1 MHCSGRFFKSNAP
14 IRPVRFA
21 SQAPTGRLWNN
32 VGMTERDVMP
42 RPGALLL
49 AVVLCVGALVG
60 AGCTPVPADRGAP
73 RYSAKA
79 PKPAVVPSPASTARD
94 DAIRYRYPAPN
105 ADPRQN
111 YGNLYLPRGAHAPRS
126 LPVVVL
132 IHGGGWRNRSSA
144 GYMANV
150 ARALQGAG
158 LAVWNIEYR
167 RVGSGGGW
175 STTFTDV
182 ARAVDYVP
190 TLAENAPALDPS
202 NVILVG
208 HSAGGQLAAW
218 AATQRTLP
226 AGSPGVTWPPGGGP
240 PVVPRAFVSM
250 AGVLDMRTSSRLN
263 DHVRRA
269 LGGMPDEVPD
279 RYALANPIQR
289 IDPLMPSVAI
299 HGTDDSVVPAR
310 ESEEFVAAARAIGAP
325 SLLVE
330 LDGANHGT
338 PVNVRSSDWPRI
350 LETIVVLAREGFAA
364 LEAKAPR

>member
-1 MHCSGRFFKSNAP
+1 MLVAGLLCA
-14 IRPVRFA
+14 
-21 SQAPTGRLWNN
+21 
-32 VGMTERDVMP
+32 
-42 RPGALLL
+42 GALLGSGCTVTPADGAAAL
-49 AVVLCVGALVG
+49 SSPAASKPRAGTRSVGAVQ
-60 AGCTPVPADRGAP
+60 
-73 RYSAKA
+73 
-79 PKPAVVPSPASTARD
+79 D

-132 IHGGGWRNRSSA
+132 IHGGGWKNRSSA
-144 GYMANV
+144 GYIADV
-150 ARALQGAG
+150 ARALQAQG
-158 LAVWNIEYR
+158 LAVWNVEYR

-175 STTFTDV
+175 PTTFTDV
-182 ARAVDYVP
+182 GHAVDFVP
-190 TLAENAPALDPS
+190 TLAEAAPALDPA

-218 AATQRTLP
+218 AATRRTLP
-226 AGSPGVTWPPGGGP
+226 AGSPGATWPAGGGP
-240 PVVPRAFVSM
+240 TVTPRAFVSM

-269 LGGMPDEVPD
+269 LGGMPDRVPE

-299 HGTDDSVVPAR
+299 HGSEDSIVPAS
-310 ESEEFVAAARAIGAP
+310 ESVDFVAAARALGAP

-330 LDGANHGT
+330 LDGASHGT
-338 PVNVRSSDWPRI
+338 PVNVRSPYWPRI
-350 LETIVVLAREGFAA
+350 RETIVKLAREGFDA
-364 LEAKAPR
+364 LSADPPR

>member
-1 MHCSGRFFKSNAP
+1 
-14 IRPVRFA
+14 
-21 SQAPTGRLWNN
+21 
-32 VGMTERDVMP
+32 MTERSVAP

-49 AVVLCVGALVG
+49 AVLLCAGVLLS
-60 AGCTPVPADRGAP
+60 AGCAAGPTGGAAALSSSAASKSRAVPRPVA
-73 RYSAKA
+73 
-79 PKPAVVPSPASTARD
+79 AVRD
-94 DAIRYRYPAPN
+94 DAIRYLYPAPK

-132 IHGGGWRNRSSA
+132 IHGGGWKNRSSA
-144 GYMANV
+144 GYMADV
-150 ARALQGAG
+150 ARALQSAG

-175 STTFTDV
+175 PTTFTDV
-182 ARAVDYVP
+182 GYAVDFVP
-190 TLAENAPALDPS
+190 TLAESAPALDPT

-218 AATQRTLP
+218 AATRRTLP
-226 AGSPGVTWPPGGGP
+226 AGSPGVTWPAGGGP
-240 PVVPRAFVSM
+240 TVTPRAFVSM

-263 DHVRRA
+263 DHVRKA
-269 LGGMPDEVPD
+269 LGGMPDQVPQ
-279 RYALANPIQR
+279 RYALANPVQR

-299 HGTDDSVVPAR
+299 HGSEDSIVPAG
-310 ESEEFVAAARAIGAP
+310 ESVDFVAAARALGAP

-338 PVNVRSSDWPRI
+338 PVNVRSPYWPRI
-350 LETIVVLAREGFAA
+350 RETIVKLAREGFDALAA
-364 LEAKAPR
+364 TPPR